1 MAKKKTAE
9 ERRQRAAALKAER
22 LRKER
27 QRKILG
33 IAGGA
38 LAAVVVVGLIGFLFY
53 MDHRSRQIPGMAEHE
68 IGSYLHVDTGEKV
81 DYEQSPPVGGDH
93 WSAWQNCGVYP
104 SPVTPEF
111 AVHSLEHG
119 AVWIAY
125 DPELPADQVEQ
136 LNGFYTPGSYLLVT
150 PYEGE
155 MDGPIVASAWGRQVA
170 VDSPTDES
178 LQRFVR
184 AFEQSS
190 DVPEPGA
197 LCSQGVAENA
207 EEVEAMLAGGGGE
220 EQLPEGMDGPA
231 EGAEGDAPAEGES
244 DAPAEE
250 ESDAPAGDE
259 SEAPA
264 EEGSE

>member
-27 QRKILG
+27 RRKILAITG
-33 IAGGA
+33 GTLAVALIA
-38 LAAVVVVGLIGFLFY
+38 GLIGFLFY
-53 MDHRSRQIPGMAEHE
+53 MDYRSRQIPGMAEYE

-104 SPVTPEF
+104 APVTSEF

-119 AVWIAY
+119 AVWVAY
-125 DPELPADQVEQ
+125 DPELPADQVAQ
-136 LNGFYTPGSYLLVT
+136 LDALYTEGSYLVVS
-150 PYEGE
+150 PYDGE
-155 MDGPIVASAWGRQVA
+155 MDGPIVASSWGRQVA
-170 VDSPTDES
+170 VDSPDDEN
-178 LQRFVR
+178 LQRFIR
-184 AFEQSS
+184 AYEQSR

-197 LCSQGVAENA
+197 LCSQGVSENA
-207 EEVEAMLAGGGGE
+207 EEVEAALAAGGGEDIAE
-220 EQLPEGMDGPA
+220 EMDGPA
-231 EGAEGDAPAEGES
+231 EGAEES

-250 ESDAPAGDE
+250 GAEE

-264 EEGSE
+264 DEETE

>member
-27 QRKILG
+27 RRKVLG
-33 IAGGA
+33 ITGGA
-38 LAAVVVVGLIGFLFY
+38 LAVVVVVGLIGFLFY

-68 IGSYLHVDTGEKV
+68 VDSYVHVDTGQRV
-81 DYEQSPPVGGDH
+81 DYQQSPPVGGDH

-104 SPVTPEF
+104 APVTPEF

-125 DPELPADQVEQ
+125 DPDLPADQVEQ
-136 LNGFYTPGSYLLVT
+136 LNGFYTAGSYLVVS

-170 VDSPTDES
+170 VDDPADET

-184 AFEQSS
+184 AFEQSN

-207 EEVEAMLAGGGGE
+207 EEVEAMLAAGGGE
-220 EQLPEGMDGPA
+220 DIAEEMDGPA
-231 EGAEGDAPAEGES
+231 EGAEGDDAPAEDESGAPAEGES

-250 ESDAPAGDE
+250 ESE
-259 SEAPA
+259 
-264 EEGSE
+264 

>member
-27 QRKILG
+27 RRKILG
-33 IAGGA
+33 ITGVITAI
-38 LAAVVVVGLIGFLFY
+38 VVVVGLIGFLFY
-53 MDHRSRQIPGMAEHE
+53 MDYRSRQIPGLAEYE
-68 IGSYLHVDTGEKV
+68 VASYVHVDTGEKV

-104 SPVTPEF
+104 APVTSEF

-125 DPELPADQVEQ
+125 DPELPAEQVAQLDQ
-136 LNGFYTPGSYLLVT
+136 LYTQGSYLLVS

-155 MDGPIVASAWGRQVA
+155 MDTPIVASAWGRQLA
-170 VDSPTDES
+170 VESPEDEN

-184 AFEQSS
+184 AFEQST

-197 LCSQGVAENA
+197 ACSQGVSETA
-207 EEVEAMLAGGGGE
+207 EEVEALVSSGE
-220 EQLPEGMDGPA
+220 EDIAQEMDGPA
-231 EGAEGDAPAEGES
+231 EGDEEGDAPES
-244 DAPAEE
+244 DAPQDE
-250 ESDAPAGDE
+250 ESPEDTE
-259 SEAPA
+259 
-264 EEGSE
+264 